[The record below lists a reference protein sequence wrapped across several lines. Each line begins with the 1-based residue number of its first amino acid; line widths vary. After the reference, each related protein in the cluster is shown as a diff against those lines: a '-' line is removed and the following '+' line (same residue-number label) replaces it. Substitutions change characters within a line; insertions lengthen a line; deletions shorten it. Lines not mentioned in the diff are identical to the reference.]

1 MPRGNVNNLRTPTSE
16 EAREIG
22 RKGGLKSA
30 ESRRAHKLFRD
41 ILRDIMVTD
50 LSDEDEA
57 RKALETLGLQPTME
71 NALMLAASQKA
82 KQGDVEALRFLR
94 DTLGEKPTESFN
106 LGIQGKPIQ
115 SLDLS
120 KLTDSELEAL
130 ADGCQ

>member
-30 ESRRAHKLFRD
+30 ETRQRQKLFRET
-41 ILRDIMVTD
+41 LADIM
-50 LSDEDEA
+50 LAPINDENMAAECRA
-57 RKALETLGLQPTME
+57 AGLPE
-71 NALMLAASQKA
+71 NIQGAMLLASA
-82 KQGDVEALRFLR
+82 KRAMQGDVEAARFVR
-94 DTLGEKPTESFN
+94 DTLGQKPTESFN

-120 KLTDSELEAL
+120 KLTDDELEAL
-130 ADGCQ
+130 ADAAD